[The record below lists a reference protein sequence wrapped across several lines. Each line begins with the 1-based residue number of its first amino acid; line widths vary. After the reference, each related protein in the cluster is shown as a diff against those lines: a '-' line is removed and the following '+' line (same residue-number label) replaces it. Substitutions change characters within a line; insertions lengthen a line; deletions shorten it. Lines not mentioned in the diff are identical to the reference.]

1 MQKRL
6 LRYFAIFAI
15 MVLLGSCSTVTEKP
29 DSEPASR
36 PDVADIPNAVPQDE
50 PLSKY
55 GNPAQYEVL
64 GERYYTLKTSQD
76 YRERGKASWYGTKFH
91 GNRTSSGET
100 YDMYA
105 MTAAHKTLPL
115 PTYVEVTNLENNR
128 RVIVK
133 VNDRGPFHDDRII
146 DLSYSAA
153 LKLDIVDNG
162 TAEVEVRALTAKDKK
177 GAVTTAD
184 RQTDEYDRTASG
196 TTYLQLA
203 AFSDSARAQ
212 AYKREIE
219 QQVSQTVKVV
229 PFRHAQG
236 DLYRVRVGPLDDIAN
251 GEQVAHELRAAGY
264 PDSHI
269 VIE

>member
-1 MQKRL
+1 MQKQFMR
-6 LRYFAIFAI
+6 RFAILML

-29 DSEPASR
+29 DSEPSVR
-36 PDVADIPNAVPQDE
+36 PDVANIPNAVPRDE

-64 GERYYTLKTSQD
+64 GQRYYTLKTSRGYQ
-76 YRERGKASWYGTKFH
+76 ERGQASWYGTKFH
-91 GNRTSSGET
+91 GRRTSSGET

-115 PTYVEVTNLENNR
+115 PTYVEVTNLENGR
-128 RVIVK
+128 KVVVK

-153 LKLDIVDNG
+153 LKLNVVASG
-162 TAEVEVRALTAKDKK
+162 TAPVEVRALSVGDK
-177 GAVTTAD
+177 ATPTTAVREAPD
-184 RQTDEYDRTASG
+184 NSQPSG

-203 AFSDSARAQ
+203 AFSESDRAED
-212 AYKREIE
+212 YRREIE
-219 QQVSQTVKVV
+219 QQISQTVRVV
-229 PFRHAQG
+229 PFRHSQG
-236 DLYRVRVGPLDDIAN
+236 KLYRVRVGPLSGIAN
-251 GEQVAHELRAAGY
+251 GEQVARQLRDAGY
-264 PDSHI
+264 TDSHI